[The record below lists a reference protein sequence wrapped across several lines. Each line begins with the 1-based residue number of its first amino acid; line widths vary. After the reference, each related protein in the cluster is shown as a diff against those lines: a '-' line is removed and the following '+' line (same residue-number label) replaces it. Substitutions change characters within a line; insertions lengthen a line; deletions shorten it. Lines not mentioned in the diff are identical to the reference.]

1 VRIELM
7 ALSPGASKERNL
19 TWLGLSRL
27 ADLSDDGSQ
36 VLFSVFAEG
45 GAEGGFTYLRK
56 TDGSPAVH
64 LGEGDALALSPDG
77 KWALALLS
85 SPSRLVALPSGAGEA
100 KSLTRPGLTYLDWK
114 GSFADGGWGA
124 WFPDSHRVLFT
135 AAANGG
141 ASRAYVQDIDGGE
154 PRSIGP
160 IGIRRPMVAPDGRTI
175 AALAQDGKP
184 VLFSLGGGDV
194 RPCPGLETG
203 DVPIRWSADGRV
215 LFFARYRGFTTAVHR
230 LEVATGRLAL
240 LRELAAPDPAG
251 AHGPPRVRLTP
262 DGRSYAYSRWQN
274 LSDLYLV
281 DGLK

>member
-1 VRIELM
+1 
-7 ALSPGASKERNL
+7 
-19 TWLGLSRL
+19 
-27 ADLSDDGSQ
+27 
-36 VLFSVFAEG
+36 
-45 GAEGGFTYLRK
+45 
-56 TDGSPAVH
+56 
-64 LGEGDALALSPDG
+64 
-77 KWALALLS
+77 
-85 SPSRLVALPSGAGEA
+85 
-100 KSLTRPGLTYLDWK
+100 
-114 GSFADGGWGA
+114 
-124 WFPDSHRVLFT
+124 
-135 AAANGG
+135 
-141 ASRAYVQDIDGGE
+141 
-154 PRSIGP
+154 
-160 IGIRRPMVAPDGRTI
+160 MVAPDGRTI